1 MQLIGRAIRFGA
13 ATLALLVGGAQLLA
27 AQGITSAAVTGRIT
41 SSTRGTVENA
51 IVVLTNTANGARQ
64 QTSANSAGRYNFE
77 NAPPGGPYRIDVRSI
92 GFQPA
97 SKTGIT
103 LTLGQRYVQDFE
115 LAQQAVTLEELVVV
129 AATNPLINSGKTGA
143 SQIVTDSAIQRLPLL
158 GRNFNDLLRTS
169 PQVLSGNGM
178 GGQNNKFNTFQ
189 IDGGVNNDV
198 FGVVTGTPGSGVGS
212 KPLSVEALQEF
223 QILVAPF
230 DIRLGSFSG
239 GLVNGI
245 TKSGTNEF
253 HGSMFGYIQRPE
265 LVGKDTLGNRVTNFQ
280 IKQYGATLG
289 GPIVRNKLHFFGS
302 AELQYSARQFFGAA
316 AEDPATNIPVAF
328 AERVQDI
335 IKTKY
340 GFDPG
345 GIAAPDNLKNPDKN
359 LFGKLTWQAGGSS
372 QLEVSYNYVKGNTES
387 FRRDVRNTRDDR
399 DGWQLSNSG
408 NVESSKTNTARAK
421 FTSLVGQA
429 NVEVLLGYLKVRD
442 ARAPN
447 ILSPLIL
454 VHGLNGNYLAA
465 GGERF
470 SVGNERDSDV
480 YEATANL
487 TFGLGRNHRVTV
499 GTHNEFFKFRN
510 LFADNQYGTWT
521 FASADSLE
529 AGLAR
534 RYEVA
539 VERREDGFTAKFDV
553 KQVGGYVQDAWTPTD
568 RLTLVAGLRMDVPY
582 FGSTPFQNP
591 SKALTDTLGIN
602 TGQFPSGNMLWSPRL
617 GFNWDPSGT
626 GNTIVRGGVGIFS
639 GRAPYVWSSN
649 AFSGTGLEQA
659 ILLCNPAASG
669 STTPGTPPAFTPDLN
684 NIPQACASGGNTS
697 FTPLVAYFDKSF
709 KFQQALKYALGVD
722 HRFPGGVVATLDFLH
737 TRNKNQMY
745 QTDDNVRLGSVNGE
759 GRQLYGAPNAAGT
772 ALTRSTKANGV
783 AQVIHHLNKSGDY
796 STLFTVQLQKAFGSG
811 LAFSAAYTRA
821 EVKDLMSLTSSR
833 ATSNLNFTALD
844 GTLENRNL
852 RTSGFDVPHK
862 ISLSGSTD
870 LPFGIQASA
879 IFTARAGLPYAY
891 TSSSDLNADGISGND
906 LLYIPRDANDI
917 SLQTPADWDRLNSFI
932 VKEPCLRN
940 QRGRIMERNSCRNA
954 WQKFIDIR
962 LAKVIPTLSGQRLEV
977 TADIFNFANLL
988 QRKWGLVRE
997 TSPFEEAN
1005 FLTLATSGATL
1016 DTRGTATLADDRPRL
1031 NVPTV
1036 LPVLDR
1042 ITVGAQRWRI
1052 QLGGKYTF

>member
-1 MQLIGRAIRFGA
+1 MQPIGRAVRFGVA
-13 ATLALLVGGAQLLA
+13 SLALLLVGARGLA
-27 AQGITSAAVTGRIT
+27 AQGVTSAAIQGRIT
-41 SSTRGTVENA
+41 SESRGNVQSA
-51 IVVLTNTANGARQ
+51 IVVLTNTRTGAKQ
-64 QTSANSAGRYNFE
+64 QTTTNSAGRFNLE
-77 NAPPGGPYRIDVRSI
+77 NTTPGGPYTIDVRAI

-97 SKTGIT
+97 SKTGIM
-103 LTLGQRYVQDFE
+103 LVLGQRYVQDFQ
-115 LAQQAVTLEELVVV
+115 LAQQIVTLEELVVV
-129 AATNPLINSGKTGA
+129 AATNPLINSGRTGA
-143 SQIVTDSAIQRLPLL
+143 AQIVTDSAIQRMPLL
-158 GRNFNDLLRTS
+158 GRDFNDLLRTS
-169 PQVLSGNGM
+169 PQVLSGNGF
-178 GGQNNKFNTFQ
+178 GGQNNKFNTFL
-189 IDGGVNNDV
+189 IDGGANNDV
-198 FGVVTGTPGSGVGS
+198 FGVITGTPGSGVGS

-230 DIRLGSFSG
+230 DIRQGSFSG
-239 GLVNGI
+239 GLVNAI

-253 HGSMFGYIQRPE
+253 HGSVFGYIQRPE

-289 GPIVRNKLHFFGS
+289 GPIIRNKLHFFGS
-302 AELQYSARQFFGAA
+302 VDLQSSARQFFGFTAD
-316 AEDPATNIPVAF
+316 DPVTGIPVAF
-328 AERVQDI
+328 AERVRDI

-345 GIAAPDNLKNPDKN
+345 GIEVPDNLKNPDKN

-387 FRRDVRNTRDDR
+387 FNRTSRTRDDR

-408 NVESSKTNTARAK
+408 NIESSVTNTARAK
-421 FTSLVGQA
+421 FTGLLGNA
-429 NVEVLLGYLKVRD
+429 NFEVLLGYLRVRD
-442 ARAPN
+442 ARSPN

-454 VHGLNGNYLAA
+454 VHGLNGNYLGA

-480 YEATANL
+480 YEATANV
-487 TFGLGRNHRVTV
+487 TFGMGRNHRVTI

-510 LFADNQYGTWT
+510 LFADNRYGTWT

-534 RYEVA
+534 RFEVA
-539 VERREDGFTAKFDV
+539 VERRPGGFTAQFDV
-553 KQVGGYVQDAWTPTD
+553 KQIGGYVQDAWTPTS
-568 RLTLVAGLRMDVPY
+568 RLTLIAGLRMDVPY

-602 TGQFPSGNMLWSPRL
+602 TGEFPSGNMLWSPRL
-617 GFNWDPSGT
+617 GFNWDPTGT

-639 GRAPYVWSSN
+639 GRPPYVWSSN
-649 AFSGTGLEQA
+649 AFTGTGLEQA
-659 ILLCNPAASG
+659 TLLCNPAASTNPG
-669 STTPGTPPAFTPDLN
+669 SPPPFTTDLSS
-684 NIPQACASGGNTS
+684 IPQACASGGSTS
-697 FTPLVAYFDKSF
+697 FTPLVAYFDKDF
-709 KFQQALKYALGVD
+709 KFQQALKYAVGID
-722 HRFPGGVVATLDFLH
+722 HRLPGGVVVTLDFLH
-737 TRNKNQMY
+737 TRNKNQLY
-745 QTDDNVRLGSVNGE
+745 QTDDNVRLGTVNGE
-759 GRQLYGAPNAAGT
+759 GRQLYGAPNSAGT
-772 ALTRSTKANGV
+772 ALARFTKANGV
-783 AQVIHHLNKSGDY
+783 TQVIHHLNKTGDY

-821 EVKDLMSLTSSR
+821 EAKDLMSLTSSR

-870 LPFGIQASA
+870 LPFGIEASA

-906 LLYIPRDANDI
+906 LLYIPRDQNDI
-917 SLQTPADWDRLNSFI
+917 SLQNPADWDRLNAFI
-932 VKEPCLRN
+932 TSEPCLRT

-962 LAKVIPTLSGQRLEV
+962 LAKVIPTMSGQRLEI
-977 TADIFNFANLL
+977 TADIFNFANLIK
-988 QRKWGLVRE
+988 RRWGLVKE
-997 TSPFEEAN
+997 TSRFEEAN
-1005 FLTLATSGATL
+1005 FLELPRTGATL
-1016 DTRGTATLADDRPRL
+1016 DTRGTATVADDRPRL
-1031 NVPTV
+1031 IVPTV
-1036 LPVLDR
+1036 LPVLNR